1 MPVGVLD
8 SGVGGLSVL
17 RAIRATQPSADLI
30 YYADQAHLPYGPRP
44 AAEIRHLT
52 ETGVDW
58 LLAQGCE
65 AVVLACNTASAP
77 ATSKMAARSL
87 WLAQLIR
94 RCFAQSSLARFVSST
109 LSTRTLSRSTA
120 LPAS

>member
-58 LLAQGCE
+58 LLAINGAQI
-65 AVVLACNTASAP
+65 VQASASFDP
-77 ATSKMAARSL
+77 CQGLLLRLFSVITPDESACFPLFSFAMYKTGCCRFASL
-87 WLAQLIR
+87 SFPLQ
-94 RCFAQSSLARFVSST
+94 
-109 LSTRTLSRSTA
+109 
-120 LPAS
+120 